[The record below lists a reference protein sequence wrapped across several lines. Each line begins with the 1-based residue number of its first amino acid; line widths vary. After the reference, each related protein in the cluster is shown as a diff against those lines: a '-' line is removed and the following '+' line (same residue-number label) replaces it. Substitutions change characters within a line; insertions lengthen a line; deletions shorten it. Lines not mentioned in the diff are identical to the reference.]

1 VLRRT
6 IEETLSEAESP
17 LTEYAGAIGMLRGF
31 ISEPTEDSV
40 EIMDVATC
48 ISTMLAYAVLGPP
61 APPQSDLT
69 ELRRLKR
76 AVEKSMRDFEEAR
89 RAHKPYV
96 KKAHKV
102 LIIGLILSLTASAAS
117 VAIMPKDLPL
127 ASLFGAAVPII
138 LSAIRAYKILRRDT
152 RYYVAEKKYKT
163 ASRDLK

>member
-1 VLRRT
+1 
-6 IEETLSEAESP
+6 
-17 LTEYAGAIGMLRGF
+17 
-31 ISEPTEDSV
+31 
-40 EIMDVATC
+40 MDVATR

-76 AVEKSMRDFEEAR
+76 AVEESVIDFEEAR

-96 KKAHKV
+96 RRAHKV
-102 LIIGLILSLTASAAS
+102 LIIGLILSLTGSAAS
-117 VAIMPKDLPL
+117 VALVPKALPL
-127 ASLFGAAVPII
+127 ASLFVAAIPII

-163 ASRDLK
+163 ALRDLKEYMKRIREWYLVERNIGL